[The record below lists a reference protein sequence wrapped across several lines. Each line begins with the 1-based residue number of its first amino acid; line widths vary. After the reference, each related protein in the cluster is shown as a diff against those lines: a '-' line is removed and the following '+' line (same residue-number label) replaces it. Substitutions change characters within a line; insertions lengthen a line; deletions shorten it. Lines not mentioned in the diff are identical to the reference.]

1 LKSIAR
7 LALAAALGFAH
18 QTLMA
23 ADGPTAPY
31 NEAVRIVD
39 GKRLVEV
46 APFPKHMSLAVANFK
61 RPDEQPPLVGDLR
74 VIETPQGLMDCSG
87 TLWFHP
93 KACSPSTFGREK
105 RLRTWIVMM
114 DQRWFACG
122 SRDSAKSCV
131 PIIVDG
137 VLRPIP
143 STRE

>member
-1 LKSIAR
+1 MNRIAR
-7 LALAAALGFAH
+7 LALAATLGLAH

-31 NEAVRIVD
+31 NEAVTFVN

-46 APFPKHMSLAVANFK
+46 APFPKHMNLAAANFK
-61 RPDEQPPLVGDLR
+61 RPDERAPLVGDLR
-74 VIETPQGLMDCSG
+74 VIETPQGLMDCSE
-87 TLWFHP
+87 TLWFHL

-105 RLRTWIVMM
+105 HLRTWIVLM
-114 DQRWFACG
+114 DRRWFACG
-122 SRDSAKSCV
+122 SRESAKTCV